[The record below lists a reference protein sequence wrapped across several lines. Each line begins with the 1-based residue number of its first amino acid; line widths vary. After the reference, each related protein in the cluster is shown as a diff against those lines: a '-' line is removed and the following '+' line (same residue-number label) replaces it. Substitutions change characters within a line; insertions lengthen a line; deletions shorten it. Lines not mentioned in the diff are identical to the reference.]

1 MISYENYK
9 LKESISNRKPKKH
22 SVAFYERGSWY
33 HRTKSIDNN
42 GKIKYGKK
50 GGFASQKEAEEDYWL
65 CLEKFEQSCLARQSK
80 NAENITLSD
89 YLKLW
94 FEKEFSPIIQNTTRM
109 VMAHMIYDIILPNI
123 QSGIKLSLVNVDY
136 LGALLLKCSES
147 TPSAGNKCREVL
159 SIAFKHAL
167 VEGYIKSNPMPST
180 KPYKRKK
187 PNIIIYNKAQVKQFL
202 FFAKDN
208 SWYLEI
214 LLALFC
220 GLRKGEILGLKFGDF
235 CTEDE
240 TVTISRQLAAN
251 PIIPAES
258 GSKVAKYELVER
270 PPKTPNSLRKLRV
283 PHIIIE
289 ELNHRVERIE
299 TNKAK
304 FKDRYNDFD
313 YISCQES
320 GGPHSMSA
328 FNIALSKLC
337 KKASLPS
344 ITVHGLRHMYATILI
359 ENGASLSKISAL
371 LGHSSINTTFEYY
384 CDISDESNNIK
395 AFMDNTFIPEEEIE

>member
-1 MISYENYK
+1 M
-9 LKESISNRKPKKH
+9 
-22 SVAFYERGSWY
+22 
-33 HRTKSIDNN
+33 
-42 GKIKYGKK
+42 
-50 GGFASQKEAEEDYWL
+50 
-65 CLEKFEQSCLARQSK
+65 EKFEQSCLARQSK

-94 FEKEFSPIIQNTTRM
+94 FENEFSPIIQNTTRM

-136 LGALLLKCSES
+136 LDALLLKCSES

-235 CTEDE
+235 CIEDE

-251 PIIPAES
+251 PIIPAEC
-258 GSKVAKYELVER
+258 GS
-270 PPKTPNSLRKLRV
+270 
-283 PHIIIE
+283 
-289 ELNHRVERIE
+289 
-299 TNKAK
+299 
-304 FKDRYNDFD
+304 
-313 YISCQES
+313 
-320 GGPHSMSA
+320 
-328 FNIALSKLC
+328 
-337 KKASLPS
+337 
-344 ITVHGLRHMYATILI
+344 
-359 ENGASLSKISAL
+359 
-371 LGHSSINTTFEYY
+371 
-384 CDISDESNNIK
+384 
-395 AFMDNTFIPEEEIE
+395 

>member
-1 MISYENYK
+1 MISYENHR
-9 LKESISNRKPKKH
+9 LKESVSNRKPKKH

-136 LGALLLKCSES
+136 LDALLLKCSES

-167 VEGYIKSNPMPST
+167 VEGYIKTNPMPAT

-187 PNIIIYNKAQVKQFL
+187 PNIVIYNKAQIKQFL

-235 CTEDE
+235 CIEAE

-251 PIIPAES
+251 PIIPSGS

-283 PHIIIE
+283 PQIIIE
-289 ELNHRVERIE
+289 ELKRRVERIE

-328 FNIALSKLC
+328 FNIALNKLC

>member
-1 MISYENYK
+1 MISYENHK
-9 LKESISNRKPKKH
+9 LKESVSNRKPKKH

-50 GGFASQKEAEEDYWL
+50 GGFSTQKEAEEDYWI

-94 FEKEFSPIIQNTTRM
+94 FENEFSPIIQNTTRM

-136 LGALLLKCSES
+136 LDALLLKCSES

-167 VEGYIKSNPMPST
+167 VEGYIKTNPMPAT

-187 PNIIIYNKAQVKQFL
+187 PNIVIYSKAQVKQFL
-202 FFAKDN
+202 SFAKDN

-235 CTEDE
+235 CIEDE

-251 PIIPAES
+251 PIIPAKS